1 MKTQV
6 EGALHRQVSH
16 LFNRDVS
23 LVFYDVTSAC
33 FEGTQCGKAKHGYSR
48 EHRPDLLQIEIGLMV
63 DSEGMPIGHEVFD
76 GNVKDVSTVLGALE
90 RLQKVFGVRRCV
102 FVGDDGIASEE
113 NLAQIDATGY
123 EYITSLSLGKSKIG
137 QELLGGQRT
146 PWRWTELEK
155 TLRLEMLRSEEGRTY
170 VGAYNP
176 ATARTTR
183 RHRTPQ
189 YCGAVT
195 ERSGAWKTPSGI

>member
-1 MKTQV
+1 LSEVKTQV

-76 GNVKDVSTVLGALE
+76 GNVKDVSTVLGALDP
-90 RLQKVFGVRRCV
+90 RCHWV
-102 FVGDDGIASEE
+102 SRFRS
-113 NLAQIDATGY
+113 T
-123 EYITSLSLGKSKIG
+123 ITYWPSLSRKAFLVI
-137 QELLGGQRT
+137 R
-146 PWRWTELEK
+146 
-155 TLRLEMLRSEEGRTY
+155 RLADYKPARR
-170 VGAYNP
+170 AY
-176 ATARTTR
+176 
-183 RHRTPQ
+183 
-189 YCGAVT
+189 T
-195 ERSGAWKTPSGI
+195 ERVWPKCGYTLHKFEMTEI